1 MTSDQS
7 GVANDGGRQTEP
19 GLRTGGS
26 HAASER
32 VAEGGATMANP
43 HRLRPPQKEGLRAAA
58 GVGTTRRA
66 LIVAGGLLMGY
77 AVFGATTEPGLK
89 LGGVLL
95 FLIAMVA
102 GHDGLFMPVVI
113 AAGGLVTRAGRLV
126 RAAAIISLSVGVV
139 ALPFVLGYGRSS
151 DNPSALPLRYGLGL
165 ILVLASIWAVVL
177 ATMLIRR
184 LGRIRQNTVRSQ
196 KSPPGPSDG

>member
-1 MTSDQS
+1 M
-7 GVANDGGRQTEP
+7 
-19 GLRTGGS
+19 
-26 HAASER
+26 
-32 VAEGGATMANP
+32 
-43 HRLRPPQKEGLRAAA
+43 
-58 GVGTTRRA
+58 GTTRRA

-95 FLIAMVA
+95 FLVAMVA